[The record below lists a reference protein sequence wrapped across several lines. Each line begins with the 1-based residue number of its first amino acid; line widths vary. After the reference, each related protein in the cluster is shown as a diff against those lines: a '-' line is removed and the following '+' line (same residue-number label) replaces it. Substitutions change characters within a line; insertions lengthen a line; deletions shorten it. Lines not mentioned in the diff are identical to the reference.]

1 MYQYIASCQHRDSA
15 VLHHNYSGIAGPLNK
30 GQEGAIDAD
39 IAAGPT
45 ENNTLIKEEEIVMG

>member
-1 MYQYIASCQHRDSA
+1 MYQYIASCQHRDST

-30 GQEGAIDAD
+30 GQEGAD